1 MFDKARPVWLKD
13 QEDEVNLT
21 LQFKALCPS
30 LADAQIRIAT
40 SGLYNLWING
50 IFVSYGPA
58 RAGKDHFRQDR
69 IAISQWL
76 TQAENTVVVEVCGCN
91 AYSYELQKQPS
102 FLQCEI
108 VSGENVIAWTGRDF
122 PARVHPFRRRKTQR
136 YSFQR
141 VLTESY
147 HITCHDT
154 FLTDSLPG
162 AEIPVPTAAK
172 TIIPRHA
179 PYALYE
185 VAPATPIFSGDLLP
199 IVPEE
204 LRQDRSWLYVSDDV
218 RTGFPIPELE
228 VYPTAECQHFR
239 YIPVD
244 TCRGGELNADSY
256 TAYRLP
262 HNMTGM
268 LRFTVT
274 CPQAITLYI
283 QFDEVLTDG
292 AIDYL
297 RMECANALR
306 YDLCPGTHT
315 LQTFTVYTMQY
326 LQCTAI
332 GGSCRIENLEMVQY
346 QHPPV
351 YPTFCPSNPTVQK
364 ITDAAIE
371 TFRQNAV
378 DIFTDCP
385 SRERAGWLC
394 DSFFTG
400 RVEYLLTGSSPI
412 ETSFLENFLHEEQ
425 YPGLPEGMFPMC
437 YPADHRDT
445 VFIPQWAMWLVVQL
459 REYRD
464 RSKNEDLIRRYQHRV
479 EKLLH
484 YFSGFENED
493 GLLEDLPSWNFVE
506 WSMANQLTK
515 NVNYPTN
522 MLYSAALRA
531 AAALYGD
538 ASLNAKAD
546 AILETI
552 RHQSFDGQFFVDN
565 ALRRDGVL
573 VPSGER
579 TEVCQYYA
587 FFFGA
592 ATPESHPELLRILV
606 EEFGP
611 DRASTGK
618 WPQIHPANAFIGNY
632 LRLDILMQLGYR
644 DTVRKNIEG
653 YFLYMAERTGTLW
666 ENISST
672 ASCNHG
678 FASYVLYWL
687 DQLENSRPS

>member
-1 MFDKARPVWLKD
+1 MFDKASPVWLKD
-13 QEDEVNLT
+13 RENDVNLT
-21 LQFKALCPS
+21 LQFKVLCPS
-30 LADAQIRIAT
+30 LEDAQIRIAT
-40 SGLYNLWING
+40 AGLYNLWING
-50 IFVSYGPA
+50 VFVSYGPA
-58 RAGKDHFRQDR
+58 RAGKHHFRQDR
-69 IAISQWL
+69 ISISQWL
-76 TQAENTVVVEVCGCN
+76 TRSENAVVVEVCGCN
-91 AYSYELQKQPS
+91 AYSFEIQKQPA

-108 VSGENVIAWTGRDF
+108 VSGEDVIAWTGRDF
-122 PARVHPFRRRKTQR
+122 TARVHPFRRRKTQR

-147 HITCHDT
+147 NITAHDT
-154 FLTDSLPG
+154 FRTDTVPG
-162 AEIPVPTAAK
+162 NEIPVPTAAK
-172 TIIPRHA
+172 TIIPRLA
-179 PYALYE
+179 PYAQYE
-185 VAPATPIFSGDLLP
+185 IAPATPVFSGSITP
-199 IVPEE
+199 TVPEK
-204 LRQDRSWLYVSDDV
+204 LREDRSWLHVSDDV
-218 RTGFPIPELE
+218 KTGFPIPELE

-239 YIPVD
+239 YTPD
-244 TCRGGELNADSY
+244 GTCRGGDLEADSY
-256 TAYRLP
+256 TVYRLH

-274 CPQAITLYI
+274 CPQAMTLYI

-292 AIDYL
+292 AVDYL

-326 LQCTAI
+326 LQCTAV
-332 GGSCRIENLEMVQY
+332 GGSCRIEDLAMVQY

-351 YPTFCPSNPTVQK
+351 KPTFTPSTPQIQK

-378 DIFTDCP
+378 DIFMDCP

-394 DSFFTG
+394 DSFFTS

-412 ETSFLENFLHEEQ
+412 ETSFLENFLHEEH
-425 YPGLPEGMFPMC
+425 YACLPDGMFPMC
-437 YPADHRDT
+437 YPADHMDG

-464 RSKNEDLIRRYQHRV
+464 RSHNADLILRYQHRV
-479 EKLLH
+479 EKLLA
-484 YFSGFENED
+484 FFRGFENKD

-522 MLYSAALRA
+522 MLYSATLRA
-531 AAALYGD
+531 AAELYNAPALI
-538 ASLNAKAD
+538 AKAE

-552 RHQSFDGQFFVDN
+552 REQSYDGQFFVDN
-565 ALRRDGVL
+565 AIRRDGKLVL
-573 VPSGER
+573 SGER

-592 ATPESHPELLRILV
+592 ATPQSHPQLLKTLV

-618 WPQIHPANAFIGNY
+618 WPEIHPANAFIGNY

-644 DTVRKNIEG
+644 DTVRENIVG
-653 YFLYMAERTGTLW
+653 YFLYMAEKTGTLW
-666 ENISST
+666 ENIGST

-687 DQLENSRPS
+687 DQLEN

>member
-1 MFDKARPVWLKD
+1 MFQNACPVWLRGR
-13 QEDEVNLT
+13 EEEVNLT
-21 LQFKALCPS
+21 LQFKTICTALPN
-30 LADAQIRIAT
+30 AEIRLAT
-40 SGLYNLWING
+40 SGYYNLWING
-50 IFVSYGPA
+50 KFVSYGPA
-58 RAGKDHFRQDR
+58 RAGKYHFRQDR

-76 TQAENTVVVEVCGCN
+76 TLEENVVVVEVCGCN
-91 AYSYELQKQPS
+91 AFSYELQKQPS

-108 VSGENVIAWTGRDF
+108 ANGEDVIAWTGRDF
-122 PARVHPFRRRKTQR
+122 TARVHPFRRRKTQR

-147 HITCHDT
+147 DITYHDT
-154 FLTDSLPG
+154 FLTDTTSG
-162 AEIPVPTAAK
+162 NEIPVTTDNK
-172 TIIPRHA
+172 TIIARHA
-179 PYALYE
+179 PYAQYE
-185 VAPATPIFSGDLLP
+185 VCPATAIFSGDLSP
-199 IVPEE
+199 IQPEK
-204 LRQDRSWLYVSDDV
+204 LREDRSWLYVSDDV
-218 RTGFPIPELE
+218 RTGYPIPELE
-228 VYPTAECQHFR
+228 VYPTAECQHYR

-244 TCRGGELNADSY
+244 DCRGGQLNANSY
-256 TAYRLP
+256 TAYRLS

-274 CPQAITLYI
+274 CDAPMTLYI

-306 YDLCPGTHT
+306 YDLCPGTHH

-326 LQCTAI
+326 LQCVAV
-332 GGSCRIENLEMVQY
+332 GGSCHIEKLEMVQY

-351 YPTFCPSNPTVQK
+351 QPTFLPSNAAIQK

-378 DIFTDCP
+378 DIFMDCP

-394 DSFFTG
+394 DSFFTS

-425 YPGLPEGMFPMC
+425 YVGLPDGMFPMC

-445 VFIPQWAMWLVVQL
+445 VFIPQWAMWLVVEL

-464 RSKNEDLIRRYQHRV
+464 RSHNEDLIRRYKHRI
-479 EKLLH
+479 ENLLH
-484 YFSGFENED
+484 YFSTFENED
-493 GLLEDLPSWNFVE
+493 GLLESLPSWNFVE
-506 WSMANQLTK
+506 WSMANQLTQD
-515 NVNYPTN
+515 VNYPTN
-522 MLYSAALRA
+522 MLYSATLRSA
-531 AAALYGD
+531 ADLYGD
-538 ASLNAKAD
+538 DSLNAKAD
-546 AILETI
+546 AILETV
-552 RHQSFDGQFFVDN
+552 RRQSFDGQFFVDN
-565 ALRRDGVL
+565 AVRKDGKLVL
-573 VPSGER
+573 SGER

-592 ATPESHPELLRILV
+592 ATPESHPELLKILV

-611 DRASTGK
+611 DRAATGK

-632 LRLDILMQLGYR
+632 LRLDILLQLGYR
-644 DTVRKNIEG
+644 DTVRENIEG

-666 ENISST
+666 ENIGST

-687 DQLENSRPS
+687 DQLEEKRPN

>member
-1 MFDKARPVWLKD
+1 MFTKANPVWLKNRD
-13 QEDEVNLT
+13 TEVNLT
-21 LQFKALCPS
+21 LQFKTLCPA
-30 LADAQIRIAT
+30 LPDAQILIAT

-50 IFVSYGPA
+50 KFAGCGPA
-58 RAGKDHFRQDR
+58 RAGKGHFRMDR
-69 IAISQWL
+69 ISICHLL
-76 TQAENTVVVEVCGCN
+76 TREENTVVIEVCGCN

-102 FLQCEI
+102 FLQSEI
-108 VSGENVIAWTGRDF
+108 VSGDEPIAWTGRDF
-122 PARVHPFRRRKTQR
+122 TARVHPFRRRKTQR

-147 HITCHDT
+147 CITGPDS
-154 FLTDSLPG
+154 FLTDSIPG
-162 AEIPVPTAAK
+162 NEIPALMPPK
-172 TIIPRHA
+172 QIIPRLA
-179 PYALYE
+179 PYSQYE
-185 VAPATPIFSGDLLP
+185 IAPAEALFCGHVTH
-199 IVPEE
+199 IVPET
-204 LRQDRSWLYVSDDV
+204 LREDRSWLYVSDDV
-218 RTGFPIPELE
+218 RTGYPIPELE

-239 YIPVD
+239 YTPD
-244 TCRGGELNADSY
+244 EGPLDGELAADRY

-274 CPQAITLYI
+274 CQQSMTLYI

-292 AIDYL
+292 AVDYL
-297 RMECANALR
+297 RMDCANALR

-346 QHPPV
+346 KHPPV
-351 YPTFCPSNPTVQK
+351 EPTFTPTTPALQK

-378 DIFTDCP
+378 DIFMDCP

-400 RVEYLLTGSSPI
+400 RVEHLLTGSSPI
-412 ETSFLENFLHEEQ
+412 ETSFLENFLHEEH
-425 YPGLPEGMFPMC
+425 YAALPEGMFPMC
-437 YPADHRDT
+437 YPADHLDT
-445 VFIPQWAMWLVVQL
+445 VFIPQWALWLVVEL

-464 RSKNEDLIRRYQHRV
+464 RSGNEDLIRRYKQRI
-479 EKLLH
+479 EKLFD
-484 YFSGFENED
+484 YFRGFENED

-531 AAALYGD
+531 AAELYD
-538 ASLNAKAD
+538 YDNYQAKAD
-546 AILETI
+546 AVLETV
-552 RHQSFDGQFFVDN
+552 RRQSFDGQFFVDN
-565 ALRRDGVL
+565 AVRRDGKL
-573 VPSGER
+573 VSSGER

-592 ATPESHPELLRILV
+592 ATPETHPQLLKTLV
-606 EEFGP
+606 EDFGP
-611 DRASTGK
+611 DRAETGK
-618 WPQIHPANAFIGNY
+618 WPEIYPANAFIGNY

-644 DTVRKNIEG
+644 DTVLENIEG
-653 YFLYMAERTGTLW
+653 YFLYMAEKTGTLW
-666 ENISST
+666 ENIGET

-687 DQLENSRPS
+687 DQLEK